1 MQQLSAEHGSAPT
14 SMREYEVG
22 GKKYI
27 VISHYAGKKNLGT
40 TMQRLAAER
49 AYTET
54 MSGNFSEYSCKQRK
68 NVLQCSQV
76 KSDCFGLGGKK

>member
-1 MQQLSAEHGSAPT
+1 MQQLSVEHGSAPT
-14 SMREYEVG
+14 SMREYEIG

-40 TMQRLAAER
+40 TIQRLAAER

-54 MSGNFSEYSCKQRK
+54 MSEDFSECYCKERK
-68 NVLQCSQV
+68 NVVQYSQV
-76 KSDCFGLGGKK
+76 KIDCFGLGGKK